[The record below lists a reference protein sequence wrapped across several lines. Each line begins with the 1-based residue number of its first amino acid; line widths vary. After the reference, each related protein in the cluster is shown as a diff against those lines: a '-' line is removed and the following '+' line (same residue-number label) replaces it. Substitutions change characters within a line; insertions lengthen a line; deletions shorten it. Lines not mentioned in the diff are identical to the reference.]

1 MASTYTLHRSLGS
14 RQLKLTSH
22 LLCRIMEYINL
33 NLTLG
38 AALKLSTN
46 CRTDRSWLIIGTIVT
61 GRLRTGSEQLTV
73 ASMSLVTCCLMC
85 CQYPGPATVWDTQW
99 LVPRY
104 CADPSC
110 WSPMGHSAQRKQRLD
125 PLCPQQTHRQ
135 QTCHLFITHSHT
147 TLATHPHSSVFISWM
162 RMRMRMRMWYPC
174 N

>member
-33 NLTLG
+33 DLTLG

-73 ASMSLVTCCLMC
+73 ASMSLVTCCLVC

-110 WSPMGHSAQRKQRLD
+110 WSPRGHSEKAETGPIVPTAD
-125 PLCPQQTHRQ
+125 TQT
-135 QTCHLFITHSHT
+135 TDMTLIYNTLTHNPSHT
-147 TLATHPHSSVFISWM
+147 SS
-162 RMRMRMRMWYPC
+162 
-174 N
+174 